1 MEEIEIQIIP
11 LAFDAAA
18 TNDCVNFI
26 LPSVLVVV
34 LSFMHFID
42 KAGATSN
49 PKQQRQQ
56 QQRSL
61 ARSLHHDN
69 SVYQ

>member
-26 LPSVLVVV
+26 LPSVLVV
-34 LSFMHFID
+34 LSFMKFID
-42 KAGATSN
+42 KVGATSN